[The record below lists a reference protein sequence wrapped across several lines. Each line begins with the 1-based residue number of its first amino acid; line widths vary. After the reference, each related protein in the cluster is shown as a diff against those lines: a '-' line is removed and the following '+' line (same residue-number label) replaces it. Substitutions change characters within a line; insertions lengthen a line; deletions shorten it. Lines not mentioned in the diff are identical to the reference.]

1 MSSVRGLCQPHRA
14 LRVAGAW
21 GGPCSRCILND
32 LGEISVPVSQWE
44 GEELCGVLW
53 HSVAACWLGWLL
65 GSCSEARSEPCVT
78 SGLCHKQQGL
88 LGDGT
93 GRQQGDR
100 KHLEADAGPHVNS
113 LFSASYFV
121 LRCEARASVSPRG
134 ENAQKF
140 HRPFN
145 IISVLQQDKK
155 GPFVRGLKEIAQSH
169 SLPEALMSTI
179 CLLVLA
185 HKQALSLACP
195 CSGCSP
201 GSVSSS
207 VTPAVPGHLLLRL
220 LQVEIQDQRG
230 KWAGKQQ
237 KDN

>member
-1 MSSVRGLCQPHRA
+1 MCGACASLTELSGWQGLGEGHAADASLMILEKSLYLCHSGREKSSVC
-14 LRVAGAW
+14 
-21 GGPCSRCILND
+21 
-32 LGEISVPVSQWE
+32 
-44 GEELCGVLW
+44 VLW
-53 HSVAACWLGWLL
+53 HPVAACWLGWLL
-65 GSCSEARSEPCVT
+65 WSCSEARSELCGT
-78 SGLCHKQQGL
+78 SGLCRKQQGL
-88 LGDGT
+88 LGDGA

-121 LRCEARASVSPRG
+121 LRCEARASASPRG

-220 LQVEIQDQRG
+220 LQVEIQDQLG
-230 KWAGKQQ
+230 KRAGKQQ